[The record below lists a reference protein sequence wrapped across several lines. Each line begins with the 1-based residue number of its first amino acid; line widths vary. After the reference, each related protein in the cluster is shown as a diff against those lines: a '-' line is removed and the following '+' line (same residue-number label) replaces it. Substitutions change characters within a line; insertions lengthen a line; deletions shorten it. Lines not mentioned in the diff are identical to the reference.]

1 VQTIRDRVRA
11 FIVENFLFGS
21 TDTGLDGDTSFF
33 DTRIIDSTGI
43 LELVAFLEE
52 TYELH
57 VEDHEL
63 EPANLDTLNRIAAF
77 VERKRMRA
85 DHQGSGS
92 GGVPGEHG

>member
-21 TDTGLDGDTSFF
+21 TDTGLDGDTSFL
-33 DTRIIDSTGI
+33 DSRIIDSTGI
-43 LELVAFLEE
+43 FELVGFLEE

-57 VEDHEL
+57 VEDHEF

-77 VERKRMRA
+77 VERKQRA
-85 DHQGSGS
+85 SCHERSGS
-92 GGVPGEHG
+92 RGVPGGHG